1 MCASWAVPPD
11 TCAHVRPCR
20 RTLCL
25 PPTHS
30 SAAWSSQPHP
40 VDSLRCPNP
49 PQAQEGNPSPHPS
62 AANSVSLNHRCHGAP
77 ASLTTECVDSSLS
90 GEEAGVSMSWPPVP
104 LCSGPRAG
112 CLHTTQLCPG
122 AVSPFLCHT
131 HSGAL
136 AGGCA
141 SLHTSCKS
149 SQELLEQPRRDPG
162 WDKTIQSQ
170 PGGGGGGTFWEGDL
184 TKPRLLR
191 LQAGKVPAASLPS
204 RATEGCRDYFFS
216 LEIKIHFH
224 IFKTL

>member
-170 PGGGGGGTFWEGDL
+170 PGGGGGARSGKGTSPNPGCCACRQVKSLLLPCLPE
-184 TKPRLLR
+184 PRR
-191 LQAGKVPAASLPS
+191 AAGII
-204 RATEGCRDYFFS
+204 FS
-216 LEIKIHFH
+216 PWK
-224 IFKTL
+224 

>member
-1 MCASWAVPPD
+1 MPAGPCLQTLVH
-11 TCAHVRPCR
+11 TCAHAGAR
-20 RTLCL
+20 
-25 PPTHS
+25 
-30 SAAWSSQPHP
+30 SASLLHTPLQPG
-40 VDSLRCPNP
+40 
-49 PQAQEGNPSPHPS
+49 APSPTPS
-62 AANSVSLNHRCHGAP
+62 TAFDAQTLPKPRKETPLPIPLQQILFLSTIAAMGPLLLSQLSVWILLSLGRKR
-77 ASLTTECVDSSLS
+77 
-90 GEEAGVSMSWPPVP
+90 GVSMSWPPVP

-122 AVSPFLCHT
+122 AVSPFLCHA

-136 AGGCA
+136 TGGCA

-149 SQELLEQPRRDPG
+149 SQEPPEQPSRAPG
-162 WDKTIQSQ
+162 WDKPTQTQ
-170 PGGGGGGTFWEGDL
+170 PGGEGGGTFWEGDL